1 MGWIALQW
9 ISVDETNYTMHCM
22 VICPLG
28 RFFGAL
34 KNWGQQIS
42 YRKLY
47 KKVAKSEA
55 QVRVF

>member
-1 MGWIALQW
+1 
-9 ISVDETNYTMHCM
+9 M
-22 VICPLG
+22 VIYPLG